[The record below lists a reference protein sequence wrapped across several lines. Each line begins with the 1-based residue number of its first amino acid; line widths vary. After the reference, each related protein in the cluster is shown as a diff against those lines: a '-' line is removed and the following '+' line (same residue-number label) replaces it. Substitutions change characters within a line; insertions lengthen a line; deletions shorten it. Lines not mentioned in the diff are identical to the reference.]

1 MVINK
6 ITFTGVDDKTPIS
19 SLQDLQR
26 KYPYVE
32 WGILIASNPGKPK
45 QPSEDYILKLKDKGL
60 KLALH
65 MCNEHAKNILTDGKL
80 DIKYD
85 FFDRYQLNFNFNHT
99 DHDLNHYSKLIN
111 KFKNKN
117 FILQTNFSNELFIEK
132 IIENNKTI
140 NTHILYDSSG
150 GRGVEI
156 KQIKSPFKGIYT
168 GYSGGINPDNID
180 NICKQITFHKNDDR
194 VWIDVQTGARTN
206 NEFDLNKIST
216 MLKIVDKHI
225 NKGFTL

>member
-1 MVINK
+1 MIINRV
-6 ITFTGVDDKTPIS
+6 TLTGADDKTSIGELKK
-19 SLQDLQR
+19 LQK

-32 WGILIASNPGKPK
+32 WGILIASNPGKSK
-45 QPSEDYILKLKDKGL
+45 QPTDKYIMELKDSGL
-60 KLALH
+60 KLSLH
-65 MCNEHAKNILTDGKL
+65 MCNEHAKGILTDGIL

-117 FILQTNFSNELFIEK
+117 FILQTNFSNELFIDK
-132 IIENNKTI
+132 IIENNKTT

-156 KQIKSPFKGIYT
+156 KQIKSPYKNIYT

-180 NICKQITFHKNDDR
+180 DICKQITFHKKDDR
-194 VWIDVQTGARTN
+194 VWIDIQTGARTN
-206 NEFDLNKIST
+206 NEFDLEKVT
-216 MLKIVDKHI
+216 KMLKIVDKHI